1 MNFSENQKLNTVPD
15 NYTCNKVVLLYP
27 SKVQVFKLQINNVI
41 HHGLKNQQLLWG
53 FFFIY
58 IFQVIYLAL
67 ENKFL
72 VENNFPNRKLIF
84 LKEFLKILEKFQF
97 SIYMNETLKVLLYQ
111 IGNFKFIEENYL
123 EVNVLSDS
131 QLLFFYRKD

>member
-1 MNFSENQKLNTVPD
+1 M
-15 NYTCNKVVLLYP
+15 
-27 SKVQVFKLQINNVI
+27 
-41 HHGLKNQQLLWG
+41 
-53 FFFIY
+53 
-58 IFQVIYLAL
+58 
-67 ENKFL
+67 ENK
-72 VENNFPNRKLIF
+72 FPNRKLIF

-131 QLLFFYRKD
+131 QLLFFLQKRLRFNKIHGKACDKNKLSWFVMVHFVYDFYPHNEFNKNHISSQIMRDPIHVYISSLL